1 MNFMQLSALHI
12 VHTDEAG
19 LRCKSGKKA
28 FVASMADAA
37 AQLHIQLLSS
47 ECEQLCSTALLL
59 LVLIS

>member
-19 LRCKSGKKA
+19 LRCTGKKS

>member
-1 MNFMQLSALHI
+1 MNFMQLSAVHI

-19 LRCKSGKKA
+19 LRCKSGKKS